1 MQVSS
6 TSYHTS
12 PYLTQGGADRSQ
24 GASSA
29 LAGSGGDGDGGNTG
43 AGISTYDFT
52 SMSPAQMRSTVN
64 DLIRS
69 GKMSLDESSGLVG
82 IMSPPAMRWA
92 GSGTPPSAEE
102 FNRIDNQPVDA
113 MAALRGG
120 IAGAQSR
127 GDTKGAEALGQTLVA
142 LQRLQ
147 GGTASVDI
155 RA

>member
-1 MQVSS
+1 MQVSGTPY
-6 TSYHTS
+6 TSS
-12 PYLTQGGADRSQ
+12 YLTQGNSNRSQ
-24 GASSA
+24 GTTSA
-29 LAGSGGDGDGGNTG
+29 LVASGADGDGGSAS
-43 AGISTYDFT
+43 AGVSTYDFT

-92 GSGTPPSAEE
+92 GNGTPPSAEE
-102 FNRIDNQPVDA
+102 FNRIDNQPIDA

-120 IAGAQSR
+120 IAGAQLR
-127 GDTKGAEALGQTLVA
+127 GDTKSAEALGQTLDA